1 MVNGDGIF
9 PKIIFLAPRA
19 DELYNVRRRHDKYPY
34 RTYPYRDQKGTDQ
47 LKGFYSTFKGFL
59 SR

>member
-47 LKGFYSTFKGFL
+47 LKGFL